1 MSISHLGNSF
11 NSLPLS
17 SGEARLRAHADIA
30 PVADKALLAD
40 KVPVAD
46 KAPLADIAPRPS
58 TKTANTDSVFRPIPS
73 FDDLPASLRNA
84 LQTYLTIEQTAEPA
98 SYDGSELL
106 AGIDTFV

>member
-11 NSLPLS
+11 NTLPLS
-17 SGEARLRAHADIA
+17 SGETRLRAHADIA
-30 PVADKALLAD
+30 PL
-40 KVPVAD
+40 AD
-46 KAPLADIAPRPS
+46 KAPLVDKTPRPS

-84 LQTYLTIEQTAEPA
+84 LQAYLTIEQTAEPA

>member
-46 KAPLADIAPRPS
+46 KALRPS

>member
-30 PVADKALLAD
+30 PVADKAPLADKALLAD
-40 KVPVAD
+40 KV
-46 KAPLADIAPRPS
+46 PRPS

-73 FDDLPASLRNA
+73 FDDLPASLHNA

>member
-1 MSISHLGNSF
+1 MIGYNWVSILSISHLGNSF

-30 PVADKALLAD
+30 
-40 KVPVAD
+40 PVAD

>member
-30 PVADKALLAD
+30 PLAD

-46 KAPLADIAPRPS
+46 KAPRPS

>member
-30 PVADKALLAD
+30 PVADKA
-40 KVPVAD
+40 
-46 KAPLADIAPRPS
+46 PLADIAPRPS
-58 TKTANTDSVFRPIPS
+58 TKTANTDSVFRPTPS

>member
-30 PVADKALLAD
+30 LLAD

-46 KAPLADIAPRPS
+46 KAPLADIAPRLS

-84 LQTYLTIEQTAEPA
+84 LQTY
-98 SYDGSELL
+98 
-106 AGIDTFV
+106 

>member
-30 PVADKALLAD
+30 LLAD

-46 KAPLADIAPRPS
+46 IAPRLS